1 MFAGVA
7 VGAAAAAAVVA
18 AAVVEGWGEIA
29 ISPLQRQTKGA
40 VMPLKLTTGIP
51 SFLI

>member
-7 VGAAAAAAVVA
+7 AGGAAVVA
-18 AAVVEGWGEIA
+18 AAAAVERWGEIA
-29 ISPLQRQTKGA
+29 ISPLQRQTKDA

>member
-7 VGAAAAAAVVA
+7 AGGVAAAAAAV
-18 AAVVEGWGEIA
+18 ERWGEIA